1 MENYLN
7 LAYSLI
13 EREKKWYSAQNLPY
27 ESSFIYAFEK
37 ALEEKDR
44 KYRQLEKVLESKDK
58 DFKKKNSAKNSLAS
72 RMKTKIT
79 DKKNHYKTL
88 INYFEDT
95 DKVKIFKEF
104 YECLDEIY
112 NIREKDNDNSENN

>member
-1 MENYLN
+1 MEDNIN
-7 LAYSLI
+7 MAYNLI
-13 EREKKWYSAQNLPY
+13 EREKRWYAAQNLPF
-27 ESSFIYAFEK
+27 ETSFMSVFEK
-37 ALEEKDR
+37 ALEEKDK
-44 KYRQLEKVLESKDK
+44 KYRQLEKVLESKEK
-58 DFKKKNSAKNSLAS
+58 DFKKKKSAKNSLVS

-112 NIREKDNDNSENN
+112 NTKEKNNDNSENN

>member
-1 MENYLN
+1 MEDYLK

-37 ALEEKDR
+37 ALEEKDK
-44 KYRQLEKVLESKDK
+44 KYRQLEKVLEAKEK
-58 DFKKKNSAKNSLAS
+58 DFKKKKSVKNSLVT
-72 RMKTKIT
+72 RIKTKIST
-79 DKKNHYKTL
+79 KKNHYKTL

-112 NIREKDNDNSENN
+112 NTKEKNNDNSENN